1 LAGTGHTSRPV
12 PVLFLAISAGKGY
25 TVFIYFAQEE
35 AAAMAEKKN
44 AGFTGVILAGGR
56 SSRMGRDKAGL
67 LWEGRTFLRLQAE
80 KLRSLGARELLVSG
94 AGLSL
99 PDARTVPDLYPD
111 RGPLGGLHACLKG
124 ASCPRVLVLAVDLP
138 LVSEEILR
146 DLLALHAR
154 SGAQVAALADDGRLQ
169 PLAAVYDAAL
179 ADAVEGLIRDGPRPV
194 RALLETCRT
203 VSLPCPPG
211 LLLNC
216 NTQAD
221 YDRLCQGR
229 R

>member
-1 LAGTGHTSRPV
+1 
-12 PVLFLAISAGKGY
+12 
-25 TVFIYFAQEE
+25 
-35 AAAMAEKKN
+35 MAEEKT

-67 LWEGRTFLRLQAE
+67 LWEGQTFLQLQAA
-80 KLRSLGARELLVSG
+80 KLRSLGARELLLSG

-99 PDARTVPDLYPD
+99 PGARTVPDLYPD
-111 RGPLGGLHACLKG
+111 RGPLGGLHASLRE

-138 LVSEEILR
+138 LVPEGVLR
-146 DLLALHAR
+146 DLLDLHSR
-154 SGAQVAALADDGRLQ
+154 SGAQVAALAGDGRLQ

-179 ADAVEGLIRDGPRPV
+179 AGRVEALIREGPCPV
-194 RALLETCRT
+194 RALLEACRA
-203 VSLPCPPG
+203 VSLPCSPS

-221 YDRLCQGR
+221 YQSLCGGSF
-229 R
+229 